1 MRVRKIDIES
11 YKERNIC
18 PRCHGAGEF
27 PEWRDN
33 KGGVCFRCW
42 GHGKYYSP
50 DGKYYSDYEYSNIS
64 SSDIEIIEEDPIDF
78 KRSFKKRIAEN
89 RKDIGKMIKEA
100 RRKLRETEEE
110 IIC

>member
-1 MRVRKIDIES
+1 MRIRKLDVES

-18 PRCHGAGEF
+18 PRCEGKGEF
-27 PEWRDN
+27 PRWRDN

-50 DGKYYSDYEYSNIS
+50 NGKYNIQNYEPNYYTANK
-64 SSDIEIIEEDPIDF
+64 DTEVIEEIPKDF
-78 KRSFKKRIAEN
+78 KRRFKAKITKKTFNLE
-89 RKDIGKMIKEA
+89 EA

-110 IIC
+110 IID